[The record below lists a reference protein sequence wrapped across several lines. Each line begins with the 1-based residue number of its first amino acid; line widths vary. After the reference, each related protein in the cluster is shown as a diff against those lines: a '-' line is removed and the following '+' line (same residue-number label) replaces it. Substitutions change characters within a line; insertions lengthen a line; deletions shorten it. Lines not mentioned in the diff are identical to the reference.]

1 MKTYKAF
8 LIAAVVSFILLPA
21 QSFAQK
27 ESANKANKESAVLKG
42 NVKTLIE
49 QGKFEDALSAFRQSN
64 ADESFSEGA
73 KYFREKDYENAIKS
87 WQKALEVYRKNNK
100 RDFEAVVLGNIGN
113 AYDESG
119 DYAKA
124 IENYSSALKISEELH
139 DAGTEGDMLTNI
151 GVSLWKSG
159 DYKKSA
165 DNFEKAALLEKKSG
179 RIENEAFNL
188 YNLAKAHKKL
198 KDYDKALKAYN
209 DSLSIYTKEKDNS
222 SKMDVLTDIAYLYK
236 EMGRTKEAKEKFLE
250 IISLKDKAGDKSGM
264 EELLEA
270 VVELTKPIEVPAPQK
285 EKSAAPEATAPAI
298 TVPLEAKISEEIIE
312 EKKKIEA
319 PQPAPVEEKKEEVAV
334 KTESA
339 SQESAEKKTEP
350 TAVPASPAPLE
361 VPQTPAAVPSVSVID
376 ESILQDGLSLESE
389 GRLDEAVSVY
399 RDVLKKLEGTENK
412 HVQSEAMIRLGN
424 LLAID
429 GISESEDML
438 KTAVKIAIE
447 EKNSSGEANA
457 LCTLGRYYL
466 ARKSLPESLNF
477 FMRGEAI
484 FKEMNDSS
492 GEAMAQIDMGDCYF
506 ASGMYGDAER
516 MYKSALDTGNKTL
529 NGQIIWRAK
538 YGVAMCLWTKNRND
552 DALLNMLSAVNSME
566 DSVHGISST
575 YLPDRKRNQI
585 VSDTVELLLRLYD
598 IKAEKKYAEAAYL
611 YSEVESYQ
619 DMTEISSKAIS
630 TLAGENFEKFSS
642 FNIRKNAIN
651 ANDEILIKYIFKGNS
666 CFVFIITKEDLRLIK
681 LPSSKEK
688 IDNLVDEVLAPL
700 KKVAVLG
707 ESDWINRTL
716 REFDLKKAG
725 ELYGVLITPLENYIL
740 DKKVLLIEPTGTLIN
755 LPFELLVK
763 KTGSLERNESIIL
776 AEYSDSVYLLDGF
789 SVIYAPLG
797 VYFSEKPEQDIK
809 FTSDFCMVGEDKDAR
824 FKDFSEIFA
833 PEGGSQI
840 VEIPS
845 KSSIED
851 AVSGCRILQFQ
862 IPAIISVD
870 TNFETG
876 LILDEENNK
885 KILSGDE
892 IGLMKGNSEVALFTD
907 SEFKSSGKSERY
919 NYLGLVSSVL
929 SSGIKSVIY
938 PYWKGNKFSSLEL
951 LKEFYKT
958 LKDTKYQLNKG
969 EALRLAKKKV
979 RDSNYSDNTGPH
991 SISFSHP
998 YFWSNLVQEGR

>member
-1 MKTYKAF
+1 MKTYKVF

-21 QSFAQK
+21 LSFAQK
-27 ESANKANKESAVLKG
+27 ESANKATKESPVLKG
-42 NVKTLIE
+42 SVKTLIE
-49 QGKFEDALSAFRQSN
+49 QGKFEDALSAFKQSN
-64 ADESFSEGA
+64 ADESFSDGA
-73 KYFREKDYENAIKS
+73 KYFREKDYESAIKS
-87 WQKALEVYRKNNK
+87 WQKALEVYRKNNN

-139 DAGTEGDMLTNI
+139 DTGTEGDMLTNI

-179 RIENEAFNL
+179 RIGNEAFNL

-264 EELLEA
+264 EDLLEA
-270 VVELTKPIEVPAPQK
+270 VVELTKTIEVPAPQK
-285 EKSAAPEATAPAI
+285 EKSAAPEAMAPPI

-312 EKKKIEA
+312 EKKKIEV
-319 PQPAPVEEKKEEVAV
+319 PQPAPVEEKKEEVTQAFI
-334 KTESA
+334 
-339 SQESAEKKTEP
+339 
-350 TAVPASPAPLE
+350 
-361 VPQTPAAVPSVSVID
+361 VPSVPSVPSVID
-376 ESILQDGLSLESE
+376 ESILQNGLSLESE

-412 HVQSEAMIRLGN
+412 HMQSEAMIRLGN

-438 KTAVKIAIE
+438 KAADKIAIE

-457 LCTLGRYYL
+457 LCALGRYYL

-492 GEAMAQIDMGDCYF
+492 GEAMAKIDMGDCYF

-516 MYKSALDTGNKTL
+516 MYKSALDTGNKAL

-538 YGVAMCLWTKNRND
+538 YGIAMCLWTKNRNEE
-552 DALLNMLSAVNSME
+552 ALVNMLSAVNSME
-566 DSVHGISST
+566 DSSHGISST

-585 VSDTVELLLRLYD
+585 VSDIVELLLRLYD
-598 IKAEKKYAEAAYL
+598 SKAEKKYAEAAYL

-681 LPSSKEK
+681 LASSKEK

-700 KKVAVLG
+700 KKVSVLG

-725 ELYGVLITPLENYIL
+725 ELYGALITPVENYIL
-740 DKKVLLIEPTGTLIN
+740 DKKVLLIEPTGSLIN

-763 KTGSLERNESIIL
+763 KAGNMERSDSSIL

-824 FKDFSEIFA
+824 FKAFSEIFA
-833 PEGGSQI
+833 PEGGSQNI
-840 VEIPS
+840 EIPS
-845 KSSIED
+845 KSAIAD

-862 IPAIISVD
+862 IPANISVD

-876 LILDEENNK
+876 LILDEENSK
-885 KILSGDE
+885 EILNGDE
-892 IGLMKGNSEVALFTD
+892 ISIMKGNSAVALFTD
-907 SEFKSSGKSERY
+907 SEFKSSSKSERY

-979 RDSNYSDNTGPH
+979 RDSNYNDNTGPH

>member
-1 MKTYKAF
+1 MKTYKVY

-27 ESANKANKESAVLKG
+27 ESANKATKESAVLQG
-42 NVKTLIE
+42 SVKTLME

-73 KYFREKDYENAIKS
+73 KYFREKDYESAIKS

-139 DAGTEGDMLTNI
+139 DTGTEGDMLTNI

-236 EMGRTKEAKEKFLE
+236 EMGRTKEAKEKFIE

-264 EELLEA
+264 EDLLEA
-270 VVELTKPIEVPAPQK
+270 VVELTKQIEVPAPQK
-285 EKSAAPEATAPAI
+285 EKSAAPEAMAPVI

-312 EKKKIEA
+312 EKK
-319 PQPAPVEEKKEEVAV
+319 
-334 KTESA
+334 
-339 SQESAEKKTEP
+339 TEP
-350 TAVPASPAPLE
+350 TIAPASPSAPE
-361 VPQTPAAVPSVSVID
+361 EPQTPIAVTSVSVID
-376 ESILQDGLSLESE
+376 ESILQNGLSLESE
-389 GRLDEAVSVY
+389 GRLDEAMSVY
-399 RDVLKKLEGTENK
+399 REVLKKLEGTENK

-424 LLAID
+424 LLAVD

-438 KTAVKIAIE
+438 KAAGKIAIE

-457 LCTLGRYYL
+457 LCALGRYYF
-466 ARKSLPESLNF
+466 ARKSLLESLNF
-477 FMRGEAI
+477 FIRAEAI

-492 GEAMAQIDMGDCYF
+492 GEAMAQVDMGDCYF

-516 MYKSALDTGNKTL
+516 MYKSALETGNKTL

-538 YGVAMCLWTKNRND
+538 YGIAMCLWTKNRNEE
-552 DALLNMLSAVNSME
+552 ALLNMMSAVNSME
-566 DSVHGISST
+566 DSAHGISST
-575 YLPDRKRNQI
+575 YLPDRKRNYI
-585 VSDTVELLLRLYD
+585 ISDTVELLLGLYD

-630 TLAGENFEKFSS
+630 ALAGENFEKFSS

-707 ESDWINRTL
+707 GSDWINRTL
-716 REFDLKKAG
+716 REFDLKKAE
-725 ELYGVLITPLENYIL
+725 ELYGALITPLESYIL
-740 DKKVLLIEPTGTLIN
+740 DKKVLLIEPTGSLIN

-763 KTGSLERNESIIL
+763 KAGSMERSESSIL

-824 FKDFSEIFA
+824 FMAFSEIFA
-833 PEGGSQI
+833 PEGKSQI
-840 VEIPS
+840 IEIPS
-845 KSSIED
+845 KSSIAD

-862 IPAIISVD
+862 IPANISVG

-876 LILDEENNK
+876 LILDEEK
-885 KILSGDE
+885 SKEILNGDE
-892 IGLMKGNSEVALFTD
+892 ISFMKGNSAVALFTD

-929 SSGIKSVIY
+929 NSGIKSVIY